1 MSQSTE
7 AVLNRVLIDMGR
19 SFLQYIADAWPWVDP
34 LAQTIQDQVMVISA
48 RQRQD
53 ISDIVDLLTEREYV
67 PDFGS
72 FPTEYTDLQF
82 LALDSIFKSL
92 HKSQAVVCQSIAQ
105 ALTEVR
111 QAGDVQA
118 AELLEV
124 VEMRQK
130 EAAAALRELHA
141 ELNHKPS
148 AAS

>member
-1 MSQSTE
+1 MNQSTE
-7 AVLNRVLIDMGR
+7 SVLNRVLIDMGR

-53 ISDIVDLLTEREYV
+53 ISDLVDLMTEREYV

-82 LALDSIFKSL
+82 LALDSILRSL

-105 ALTEVR
+105 ALAEVR
-111 QAGDVQA
+111 QAGDSQA
-118 AELLEV
+118 AQLLETIEV
-124 VEMRQK
+124 RQK
-130 EAAAALRELHA
+130 EASAALRELHA
-141 ELNHKPS
+141 ELDEKPS
-148 AAS
+148 ATM